1 MFKCPLTIWMDGYGE
16 IYCYLKITKID
27 IALSWNFGI
36 KLPSYIIDMLLK
48 IGKDKYLL
56 NTLIPQDV
64 NNVTL
69 KIF

>member
-16 IYCYLKITKID
+16 IYCHLKITKID

-48 IGKDKYLL
+48 IGKDKYLFD
-56 NTLIPQDV
+56 TLILQDV
-64 NNVTL
+64 NNFTL
-69 KIF
+69 KIP